1 MLARV
6 VGGAA
11 AVFYR
16 VDRHGPPV
24 PGGPVMIT
32 ANHPNSLV
40 DPLLIFRC
48 SERATR
54 PLGRAPLFDRLLL
67 GPVMRALGGIPV
79 HRRQD
84 DPDAMHRNED
94 TFRAAVGVLVEGGA
108 IQIYPE
114 GRSHSE
120 SQLAELRTGAA
131 RIALQAEEAA
141 GWRLGLSIVPVGI
154 TYSQKESART
164 GVVVRF
170 GEAFSCTD
178 LEQAHRHDPV
188 MAVRLLTR
196 RIEAGI
202 RAQTLNFVHPGD
214 RALVEMAEQMFARE
228 SRWVPWR
235 TRERLGTRF
244 PRLQRFAA
252 GLEWVRRNAPEEHEA
267 LTAKVERYAALHSY
281 VKAGAGDVPVKY
293 GVRPV
298 ARYLAVRG
306 SLLAMGLP
314 VALAGAAL
322 WGPVAAASMVV
333 IKLMRPT
340 FETRAISKLIALF
353 LGAVF
358 AWAAWTVA
366 GYALGGAVAAFS
378 VAALAPLCGYVAM
391 RWKEVAEEMR
401 EDALLFVRLQGRPD
415 VRRRFARLRAEITTA
430 FRRLEEKWKQHEA
443 QASSLPEERGRTAR
457 GQHGTGRPGQG
468 GLVAS
473 SAGSDLPAG
482 SGFSGRPGRRGR

>member
-1 MLARV
+1 M
-6 VGGAA
+6 GAVA
-11 AVFYR
+11 AVFYQ

-24 PGGPVMIT
+24 PSGPVMIT

-67 GPVMRALGGIPV
+67 GAVMRALGGIPV

-84 DPDAMHRNED
+84 DPEAMHRNED
-94 TFRAAVGVLVEGGA
+94 TFRAAVGVLLEGGA

-131 RIALQAEEAA
+131 RIALQAEAAA
-141 GWRLGLSIVPVGI
+141 GWRLDLSIVPVGI
-154 TYSQKESART
+154 TYSRKESART

-170 GEAFSCTD
+170 GRAFACAD
-178 LEQAHRHDPV
+178 LEQAYGHDPA
-188 MAVRLLTR
+188 MAVRMLTR

-202 RAQTLNFVHPGD
+202 RAQTLNFVHAGD
-214 RALVEMAEQMFARE
+214 RALVEMAEQMFVRE

-252 GLEWVRRNAPEEHEA
+252 ALEWVRRNAPEEHEA
-267 LTAKVERYAALHSY
+267 LVAKVGHYAALHSF

-298 ARYLAVRG
+298 ARYIAVRG
-306 SLLAMGLP
+306 SLLVLGLP
-314 VALAGAAL
+314 AALMGVLL
-322 WGPVAAASMVV
+322 WGPVVGVAVLAAR
-333 IKLMRPT
+333 LMRPA
-340 FETRAISKLIALF
+340 FEVRAISKLIALF
-353 LGAVF
+353 LGAVL
-358 AWAAWTVA
+358 AWTAGTLA
-366 GYALGGAVAAFS
+366 GYALGGAAAALA

-391 RWKEVAEEMR
+391 RWLEVAEEMR
-401 EDALLFVRLQGRPD
+401 EDAVLFVRLQGRPD
-415 VRRRFARLRAEITTA
+415 VRRRFARLRSEITAA
-430 FRRLEEKWKQHEA
+430 FRRLEKKWEQHEA
-443 QASSLPEERGRTAR
+443 EAGERQGGAASAKGGTAAS
-457 GQHGTGRPGQG
+457 GAGWGGLVGPADESDVDGRPGG
-468 GLVAS
+468 GL
-473 SAGSDLPAG
+473 
-482 SGFSGRPGRRGR
+482 

>member
-1 MLARV
+1 M
-6 VGGAA
+6 GSAA
-11 AVFYR
+11 AIFYR

-24 PGGPVMIT
+24 PPGPVMIT
-32 ANHPNSLV
+32 VNHPNSLV
-40 DPLLIFRC
+40 DPLLVFRC

-84 DPDAMHRNED
+84 DPGVMHRNEE
-94 TFRAAVGVLVEGGA
+94 TFREAVGVLLEGGA

-131 RIALQAEEAA
+131 RIALLAEEEA

-154 TYSQKESART
+154 TYSKKESART

-170 GEAFSCTD
+170 GDAFSCAD
-178 LEQAHRHDPV
+178 LEQAHGHDPA

-214 RALVEMAEQMFARE
+214 RALVEIAEQMFVRE
-228 SRWVPWR
+228 SRWVAWR

-244 PRLQRFAA
+244 PRLQKFAA
-252 GLEWVRRNAPEEHEA
+252 GLEWLRRNAPEEHEA
-267 LTAKVERYAALHSY
+267 LVAKVARYAALHSF

-306 SLLAMGLP
+306 SALAAGFP

-322 WGPVAAASMVV
+322 WGPVAAAALLAAR
-333 IKLMRPT
+333 LMRPA
-340 FETRAISKLIALF
+340 FEVRATSKLIALV
-353 LGAVF
+353 LGGVL
-358 AWAAWTVA
+358 AWTAWTAA
-366 GYALGGAVAAFS
+366 GYVLGGAGAAAL

-391 RWKEVAEEMR
+391 RWMEVAEEMR
-401 EDALLFVRLQGRPD
+401 EDVLLFARLQGRPD

-430 FRRLEEKWKQHEA
+430 FRRLEEKWERHEA
-443 QASSLPEERGRTAR
+443 SPAAGLPDREASDREALAAP
-457 GQHGTGRPGQG
+457 TGG
-468 GLVAS
+468 G
-473 SAGSDLPAG
+473 DFPAG
-482 SGFSGRPGRRGR
+482 SRSGGRGR